1 MEHYAE
7 ALQTQHFEVLAV
19 LSVTYLGNSVNVE
32 VNPVMRTYGVTK
44 AVYVWL
50 RFTRGIFFLVRV
62 VVVAHFS
69 PSEIGKQF
77 IPSFGCVSSSS
88 VSLTMFG
95 EHLTRGRCYRIY

>member
-1 MEHYAE
+1 MPRPCKR
-7 ALQTQHFEVLAV
+7 FEVLAV
-19 LSVTYLGNSVNVE
+19 LSVTYPGNSVNVE

-69 PSEIGKQF
+69 PSEMKTIY
-77 IPSFGCVSSSS
+77 SFFWLCII
-88 VSLTMFG
+88 
-95 EHLTRGRCYRIY
+95 E